1 MAHIVNLPKRPT
13 TDGLQNTKILYFR
26 TFKICCH
33 FYVEFILDG
42 YVNVGVLA
50 SIRIWIFWD
59 LNGYNNRRRTP
70 VLSNLLV
77 SELASPPSGD
87 ILK

>member
-50 SIRIWIFWD
+50 SIRI
-59 LNGYNNRRRTP
+59 
-70 VLSNLLV
+70 
-77 SELASPPSGD
+77 
-87 ILK
+87 